1 VRKDCSHFLRGPW
14 HGRGRKPSLPTPI
27 LPVLIVFKGSES
39 GAPRVFGYGAKIARL
54 LEAANSLKQCRSEI
68 VAWVGSNIVP
78 HEADLR
84 ARLRRMAVPQ
94 EEISDIVQESY
105 LRIAKL
111 DSVAHIRNGRAYFF
125 TTARAVLLQRVRRDK
140 IVRIDSL
147 TEAEALKLADEDPGP
162 ERRASARQE
171 LARVR
176 SLIEALPGP
185 CRQIFELRR
194 IEGVPQ
200 REIAE
205 RLGIPEHTVEA
216 QSRRGLKL
224 ILKALASDADDELGA
239 VHSKIEQSHG
249 SNQLG

>member
-1 VRKDCSHFLRGPW
+1 
-14 HGRGRKPSLPTPI
+14 
-27 LPVLIVFKGSES
+27 
-39 GAPRVFGYGAKIARL
+39 
-54 LEAANSLKQCRSEI
+54 
-68 VAWVGSNIVP
+68 
-78 HEADLR
+78 
-84 ARLRRMAVPQ
+84 MAVPL

-147 TEAEALKLADEDPGP
+147 TEAEALKLHDDDPWP
-162 ERRASARQE
+162 ERRVSARLE
-171 LARVR
+171 LVRVR
-176 SLIEALPGP
+176 NLIEALPSS

-224 ILKALASDADDELGA
+224 ILKALASDADEPLA
-239 VHSKIEQSHG
+239 AAHSQVEQSHET
-249 SNQLG
+249 NQHG

>member
-1 VRKDCSHFLRGPW
+1 MR
-14 HGRGRKPSLPTPI
+14 
-27 LPVLIVFKGSES
+27 
-39 GAPRVFGYGAKIARL
+39 
-54 LEAANSLKQCRSEI
+54 QCRSEI

-78 HEADLR
+78 HEVDLR
-84 ARLRRMAVPQ
+84 TRLRRMAVPEQ
-94 EEISDIVQESY
+94 EISDIVQDSY

-147 TEAEALKLADEDPGP
+147 TEAEALKLYDDDPGP
-162 ERRASARQE
+162 ERHTSARRE

-176 SLIEALPGP
+176 RLIDALPSP

-194 IEGVPQ
+194 IDGVPQ

-224 ILKALASDADDELGA
+224 ILKALASEADGQLA
-239 VHSKIEQSHG
+239 ATRTRLEQNNG
-249 SNQLG
+249 SNQHG

>member
-1 VRKDCSHFLRGPW
+1 LRQS
-14 HGRGRKPSLPTPI
+14 RR
-27 LPVLIVFKGSES
+27 
-39 GAPRVFGYGAKIARL
+39 
-54 LEAANSLKQCRSEI
+54 EI

-84 ARLRRMAVPQ
+84 ARLRRMAVPE
-94 EEISDIVQESY
+94 EEISDIVQDSY

-111 DSVAHIRNGRAYFF
+111 DSIAHIRNGRAYFF

-147 TEAEALKLADEDPGP
+147 TEAEALKLCDTDPGP
-162 ERRASARQE
+162 ERHTSARLE

-176 SLIEALPGP
+176 TLIDALPTR

-194 IEGVPQ
+194 IEGIPQ

-224 ILKALASDADDELGA
+224 ILKAIAAGDTADEVARLNQSD
-239 VHSKIEQSHG
+239 QSHG

>member
-1 VRKDCSHFLRGPW
+1 
-14 HGRGRKPSLPTPI
+14 
-27 LPVLIVFKGSES
+27 
-39 GAPRVFGYGAKIARL
+39 
-54 LEAANSLKQCRSEI
+54 
-68 VAWVGSNIVP
+68 
-78 HEADLR
+78 
-84 ARLRRMAVPQ
+84 MAVPEQ
-94 EEISDIVQESY
+94 EISDIVQDSY

-111 DSVAHIRNGRAYFF
+111 DGVAHIRSGRAYFF

-147 TEAEALKLADEDPGP
+147 TEAEALKLYDDDPGP
-162 ERRASARQE
+162 ERHTTGRQE

-176 SLIEALPGP
+176 ALINALPVR

-224 ILKALASDADDELGA
+224 ILKALASDAEEQLA
-239 VHSKIEQSHG
+239 VRRSRVEQDNGTNQHG
-249 SNQLG
+249 

>member
-1 VRKDCSHFLRGPW
+1 
-14 HGRGRKPSLPTPI
+14 
-27 LPVLIVFKGSES
+27 
-39 GAPRVFGYGAKIARL
+39 

-84 ARLRRMAVPQ
+84 IRLRRMAVPR

-111 DSVAHIRNGRAYFF
+111 DSVAHIGNGRAYFF

-140 IVRIDSL
+140 IVRIDTL
-147 TEAEALKLADEDPGP
+147 TEAEALKLEDDDPGP

-176 SLIEALPGP
+176 ALIDALPGR
-185 CRQIFELRR
+185 CREIFELRR

-200 REIAE
+200 REIAQ

-224 ILKALASDADDELGA
+224 ILKALAESDEPLAA
-239 VHSKIEQSHG
+239 TPHKFEQSHG
-249 SNQLG
+249 VDQLG

>member
-1 VRKDCSHFLRGPW
+1 M
-14 HGRGRKPSLPTPI
+14 
-27 LPVLIVFKGSES
+27 
-39 GAPRVFGYGAKIARL
+39 
-54 LEAANSLKQCRSEI
+54 KQCRSEI

-84 ARLRRMAVPQ
+84 ARLRRMAVPL

-111 DSVAHIRNGRAYFF
+111 DSIAHIRNGRAYFF

-147 TEAEALKLADEDPGP
+147 TEAEALKLHDDDPGP
-162 ERRASARQE
+162 ERRVSARLE
-171 LARVR
+171 LVRVR
-176 SLIEALPGP
+176 NLIEALPSG

-224 ILKALASDADDELGA
+224 ILKALESDADEPLA
-239 VHSKIEQSHG
+239 AATSKVEQSHET
-249 SNQLG
+249 NQHG